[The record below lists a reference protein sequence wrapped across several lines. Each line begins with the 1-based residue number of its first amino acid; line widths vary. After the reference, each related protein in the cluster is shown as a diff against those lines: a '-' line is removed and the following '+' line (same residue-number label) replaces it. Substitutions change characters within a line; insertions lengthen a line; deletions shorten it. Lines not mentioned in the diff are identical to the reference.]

1 MAIKDEIKTLIET
14 LTHQLEAFEQ
24 IPEDRLE
31 AFLETC
37 VDYAGDYSDERIET
51 RELQIVLL
59 CLEADVRD
67 KDNIGHRGV
76 TTASIPLNFFMIASM
91 NYFWKDGE
99 WVEEDDLLED
109 EQYIEEHNKDDEE
122 EEDDE
127 G

>member
-67 KDNIGHRGV
+67 KDNIGHCGE
-76 TTASIPLNFFMIASM
+76 TMD
-91 NYFWKDGE
+91 YFWKDGE
-99 WVEEDDLLED
+99 WVSDDELDADDEEDEL
-109 EQYIEEHNKDDEE
+109 DEE
-122 EEDDE
+122 EEDE